1 MGSHLFCFNGAQA
14 KSTMKITKYNVL
26 FLLFFFACFCNTIT
40 AQKSIRIGYIDTE
53 YILENIPD
61 YQEATRQLDQRIAKW
76 KTEAETKLKD
86 IEQKKKQL
94 ENESVLLTKELYDER
109 MEEIAFEEA
118 EVLNFQEKRFGPN
131 GDVFLQKR
139 QLMQP
144 IQDQI
149 YAAVQDIADR
159 RKYDFIFDKNSD
171 FLMLY
176 SAERYDIS
184 DLVIRT
190 ITRADRRKQANSFEE
205 RKALR
210 EEEAIDS
217 KTFEE
222 IERETEIATQQAK
235 RDSLLSDRRAQREAD
250 LAERKRLQDSAREAR
265 KAEAQAR
272 RQKVLDER
280 NAKNNPVEQKD
291 SVSSDAAGKA
301 AVGAAAATLPPAG
314 SDAKSV
320 GKETNNKA
328 SSQAESPEKT
338 AAQLQ
343 EERRQ
348 QKLQEREE
356 RRKALE
362 ERKKKIL
369 EQRQKARE
377 ERALKAK
384 RADSIAKAKK
394 EAEKK
399 EKEENEQE
407 ENVENDK

>member
-1 MGSHLFCFNGAQA
+1 MGSHLFCFYGAQA

-26 FLLFFFACFCNTIT
+26 FLLFFFACFCNTLK

-190 ITRADRRKQANSFEE
+190 ITRADRRKQANSFDE

-272 RQKVLDER
+272 RQKALDER
-280 NAKNNPVEQKD
+280 NARNNPVEQKD

-301 AVGAAAATLPPAG
+301 AVGAAATLPPAG

-320 GKETNNKA
+320 GKEATNKA
-328 SSQAESPEKT
+328 SSEAESTEKT

-369 EQRQKARE
+369 EQRQKARD

-399 EKEENEQE
+399 EKEENEE
-407 ENVENDK
+407 ENVENDN

>member
-1 MGSHLFCFNGAQA
+1 MINVFN
-14 KSTMKITKYNVL
+14 
-26 FLLFFFACFCNTIT
+26 LLLQN
-40 AQKSIRIGYIDTE
+40 TE

-190 ITRADRRKQANSFEE
+190 ITTNSLNSI
-205 RKALR
+205 KPNV
-210 EEEAIDS
+210 S
-217 KTFEE
+217 GY
-222 IERETEIATQQAK
+222 
-235 RDSLLSDRRAQREAD
+235 
-250 LAERKRLQDSAREAR
+250 
-265 KAEAQAR
+265 
-272 RQKVLDER
+272 KVFDY
-280 NAKNNPVEQKD
+280 VF
-291 SVSSDAAGKA
+291 
-301 AVGAAAATLPPAG
+301 T
-314 SDAKSV
+314 
-320 GKETNNKA
+320 
-328 SSQAESPEKT
+328 
-338 AAQLQ
+338 
-343 EERRQ
+343 
-348 QKLQEREE
+348 
-356 RRKALE
+356 
-362 ERKKKIL
+362 
-369 EQRQKARE
+369 
-377 ERALKAK
+377 
-384 RADSIAKAKK
+384 
-394 EAEKK
+394 
-399 EKEENEQE
+399 
-407 ENVENDK
+407 